1 MNEFF
6 GKLAARWTAAASR
19 RGARIAEPALDAAV
33 ADEVLELARVVAHT
47 KERRFAPLASF
58 VAGMAVERLRTSKG
72 DADAAT
78 VAAYIRE
85 VREELEGEGP
95 SA

>member
-6 GKLAARWTAAASR
+6 SALAKRWTAAASR
-19 RGARIAEPALDAAV
+19 RGATIEEPVLHPDV
-33 ADEVLELARVVAHT
+33 ANEILELARVAAHT

-58 VAGMAVERLRTSKG
+58 VAGVATERLRASKG
-72 DADAAT
+72 AGDPAA

-85 VREELEGEGP
+85 VREELEREATPG
-95 SA
+95 

>member
-1 MNEFF
+1 VNEFF
-6 GKLAARWTAAASR
+6 DKLAERLRAAASR
-19 RGARIAEPALDAAV
+19 RGATIAAPILEPVV

-58 VAGMAVERLRTSKG
+58 VAGMAAERLRTSKAG
-72 DADAAT
+72 SDAAS

-85 VREELEGEGP
+85 VRDELEREAP
-95 SA
+95 PA